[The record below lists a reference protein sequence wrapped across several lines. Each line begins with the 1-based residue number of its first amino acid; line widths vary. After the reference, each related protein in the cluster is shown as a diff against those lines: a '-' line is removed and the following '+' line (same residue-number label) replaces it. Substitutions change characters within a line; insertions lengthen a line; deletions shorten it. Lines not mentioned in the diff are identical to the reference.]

1 MTQEEIQKLE
11 KELAAA
17 KVEIQTL
24 RLRLDNLT
32 FILSEEMTA
41 SGRLPKLELR
51 RPLGETKSA

>member
-1 MTQEEIQKLE
+1 VTQEEIQKLE

-32 FILSEEMTA
+32 FILSEEMT
-41 SGRLPKLELR
+41 GRLPKLELR

>member
-32 FILSEEMTA
+32 FILSEEMT
-41 SGRLPKLELR
+41 GRLPKLELR